1 MKHIII
7 IFCKWILIA
16 YMVLCFAGKL
26 EATHLKGGELTYRY
40 LYTNNNK
47 AYYQIR
53 LVIYRNCYS
62 PAGFADSICMGLYK
76 GTNFGSIA
84 TRSVS
89 MNGSAKDIS
98 PKCSSSGIC
107 MEEAIYIDTLNF
119 PVTQSYG
126 IYVTCGGT
134 ERDMSTVNL
143 NLVSG
148 NAGIAWQIYIPP
160 PSQYINSSPQFTTKP
175 LAYIFTGKQT
185 IYNNSSAYDA
195 DGDSLVFSFVV
206 PYSSNNPGGGCP
218 ISGYP
223 VPPPLSTTTCNWAS
237 GFSVIQPF
245 GSNGFIAMDSFTG
258 EITATSPSSNN
269 FVLAIQIDEYRT
281 LSNGTII
288 SMGEIRRDLQILS
301 VSNANYYPPVI
312 TNYGSS
318 TNKTIYAGKNNCFN
332 ISGVDSLGDSL
343 TISASGI
350 MFDSAYLGSSS
361 LASFN
366 TKSDDSAVT
375 QQFCWNPSCS
385 QVSNT
390 PYILTID
397 LIDKNCNR
405 SQKTFN
411 IIVDTLWSDSI
422 TANICTIDTF
432 NFNGTKLTAP
442 GTYVDSFVQSACN
455 TNIIVTLTLIVN
467 NTIKSLGNISGQQNV
482 YMHDKHIYSVNN
494 TSASGFVWTVTGGT
508 IISGQGTNAIKV
520 LWDTAVTGSISVY
533 ANCYDTSNLN
543 IYITNSINSISQQS
557 DIRIYPNPS
566 EGSFNINFNNS
577 VSTKSELSIYNSL
590 GQKVYHTFLQT
601 GTNQHKVELE
611 NVPKGFYYMYIN
623 AAENSN
629 MYRILIK

>member
-1 MKHIII
+1 
-7 IFCKWILIA
+7 
-16 YMVLCFAGKL
+16 
-26 EATHLKGGELTYRY
+26 
-40 LYTNNNK
+40 
-47 AYYQIR
+47 
-53 LVIYRNCYS
+53 
-62 PAGFADSICMGLYK
+62 MGLYK
-76 GTNFGSIA
+76 GTNYGSFA

-107 MEEAIYIDTLNF
+107 TEEAVYIDTLNF
-119 PVTQSYG
+119 PLTQSYG

-134 ERDMSTVNL
+134 DRDKSIVNL

-148 NAGIAWQIYIPP
+148 NAGMAWQIYIPP
-160 PSQYINSSPQFTTKP
+160 PCQYINSSPQFATKP
-175 LAYIFTGKQT
+175 LTYIYTGKQT
-185 IYNNSSAYDA
+185 IYNNNSAYDA
-195 DGDSLVFSFVV
+195 DGDLLVYSFVV
-206 PYSSNNPGGGCP
+206 PYGSTNPGSGCP

-223 VPPPLSTTTCNWAS
+223 APPPLSTTTCNWAS
-237 GFSVIQPF
+237 GFSVTQPL
-245 GSNGFIAMDSFTG
+245 GSKGSIAIDSFTG
-258 EITATSPSSNN
+258 EITATSPTSNN
-269 FVLAIQIDEYRT
+269 FVLAIQVDEYRT
-281 LSNGTII
+281 LANGTIAY
-288 SMGEIRRDLQILS
+288 MGETRRDLQILS
-301 VSNANYYPPVI
+301 ASNTNYHPPVI

-350 MFDSAYLGSSS
+350 MFDSTYWGSSP

-366 TKSDDSAVT
+366 TKSNDSIVT

-390 PYILTID
+390 PYILSID
-397 LIDKNCNR
+397 LIDKNCNL

-422 TANICTIDTF
+422 TANICTVDTF

-442 GTYVDSFVQSACN
+442 GTYIDSFVQSACN
-455 TNIIVTLTLIVN
+455 NNIIVTLTLILN

-494 TSASGFVWTVTGGT
+494 TTASGFVWTVTGGT

-520 LWDTAVTGSISVY
+520 LWDTAVTGSISAY

-543 IYITNSINSISQQS
+543 IYITNSINAISQQF
-557 DIRIYPNPS
+557 DIKIYPNPS
-566 EGSFNINFNNS
+566 DGSFNIQFNNPLTS
-577 VSTKSELSIYNSL
+577 QIDLNIYNAI
-590 GQKVYHTFLQT
+590 GQKIYSTALPI
-601 GTNQHKVELE
+601 GSNQHKIELE
-611 NVPKGFYYMYIN
+611 YVSKGFYYVYIN

-629 MYRILIK
+629 VYRILIK